1 MTKAQQH
8 FQYFEFIR
16 YALNPDSQ
24 AIPDV
29 KELDWN
35 GLYRFANEQA
45 IAGVLFEG
53 VKRLSEQGV
62 KPPFDVL
69 MQWIATAERIE
80 GQNRSLNKR
89 CVEVFREYQEAG
101 FKCCVLKGQGN
112 ATMYPNLYSRMPGDI
127 DIWPRPEN
135 TESGIQRFRE
145 IVGYVRERHPENMEV
160 RYYHVGYQD
169 NGVEVE
175 LHFMPGVMNNPWYN
189 NRLQKWY
196 NKMADGGWLKEEV
209 ELPEGVGAIPVPTVE
224 FNIVFQLAHMMHH
237 FFDEGIGLRQMMD
250 YYFVLKAR
258 NRDSGNL
265 GIRNSGFGDSGNLGN
280 TEFGKTLRY
289 LGLWKFAGAVMYVMQ
304 EVFALEEQCM
314 IAPVDERRG
323 ETLLAEIL
331 KGGNFGKYS
340 GLTKHSAGGK
350 YFAKTWRNIKLV
362 REYPAEALCEPFFR
376 TWHFFWRIAHR

>member
-1 MTKAQQH
+1 MQEIKH
-8 FQYFEFIR
+8 YFEFIR
-16 YALNPDSQ
+16 YAMNSGVQSVPGVNG
-24 AIPDV
+24 A
-29 KELDWN
+29 DWHK
-35 GLYRFANEQA
+35 LYQFCREQA

-53 VKRLSEQGV
+53 VKRLSNQGV
-62 KPPFDVL
+62 KLPFDVL

-80 GQNRSLNKR
+80 GQNRTLNKR
-89 CVEVFREYQEAG
+89 CVEVVREYQEAG

-127 DIWPRPEN
+127 DIWVRPRN
-135 TESGIQRFRE
+135 TESENQRFRE
-145 IVGYVRERHPENMEV
+145 IVGYVRERHPENIEV

-175 LHFMPGVMNNPWYN
+175 VHFMPGVMNNPWYN

-237 FFDEGIGLRQMMD
+237 FFDEGIGLRQMID
-250 YYFVLKAR
+250 YYFVLKVR
-258 NRDSGNL
+258 NEE
-265 GIRNSGFGDSGNLGN
+265 SGNLGN
-280 TEFGKTLRY
+280 TELGKTLRY
-289 LGLWKFAGAVMYVMQ
+289 LGLWKFAGTVMYVMQ

-323 ETLLAEIL
+323 KTLLAEIL

-350 YFAKTWRNIKLV
+350 YLAKTWRNIKLV
-362 REYPAEALCEPFFR
+362 GDYPAEALCEPFFR

>member
-1 MTKAQQH
+1 MQEIKH
-8 FQYFEFIR
+8 YFEFIR
-16 YALNPDSQ
+16 YAMNPGVQSVPGVNG
-24 AIPDV
+24 A
-29 KELDWN
+29 DWHK
-35 GLYRFANEQA
+35 LYQFCREQA

-53 VKRLSEQGV
+53 VKRLSVQGV
-62 KPPFDVL
+62 KLPFDVL

-80 GQNRSLNKR
+80 GQNRTLNKR
-89 CVEVFREYQEAG
+89 CIEVVREYQEAG

-127 DIWPRPEN
+127 DIWVRPRN
-135 TESGIQRFRE
+135 TESENQRFRE

-189 NRLQKWY
+189 NRLQKWFATQAEKDDIWNNY
-196 NKMADGGWLKEEV
+196 V
-209 ELPEGVGAIPVPTVE
+209 ELPESIGSITIPSVQY
-224 FNIVFQLAHMMHH
+224 NLIHQLAHMMHH

-250 YYFVLKAR
+250 YYFVLKAL
-258 NRDSGNL
+258 NRDSWNL
-265 GIRNSGFGDSGNLGN
+265 GIRNSGYRDSENLGN
-280 TEFGKTLRY
+280 TELGKTLRY
-289 LGLWKFAGAVMYVMQ
+289 LGLWKFAGTVMYVMQ

-323 ETLLAEIL
+323 KTLLAEIL

-362 REYPAEALCEPFFR
+362 GEYPAEALCEPFFR
-376 TWHFFWRIAHR
+376 TWHYLWRLAH